1 MPEAA
6 KPLPGAAELLGRLA
20 HSYARVA
27 VLSGRPVAF
36 LSEQLA
42 GPGAGGIELFGLYG
56 MERGR
61 NLDDGTVAVEE
72 SEAATAWRGVLSGV
86 ASDAHSAAPPGVTV
100 EHKGLAVTIHYRR
113 APEHASWATGFA
125 DESARRTGLSAHPGK
140 MSVELRPPVGNDKGT
155 IVEEQSTG
163 LRAVFFAGD
172 DIGDLPAFEALARL
186 RATGVTVCS
195 VAVAGAETPPEV
207 IGAADALVE
216 GPDGLLVLLAG
227 LLPETG

>member
-1 MPEAA
+1 MP
-6 KPLPGAAELLGRLA
+6 GTAELLGRLA

-61 NLDDGTVAVEE
+61 NLDDGTVEVEE
-72 SEAATAWRGVLSGV
+72 SEAATAWRDALSGV
-86 ASDAHSAAPPGVTV
+86 ASDAHSAAPPGVMV
-100 EHKGLAVTIHYRR
+100 EHKGLAVTVHYRR
-113 APEHASWATGFA
+113 SPEHASWATGFA
-125 DESARRTGLSAHPGK
+125 EECARRTGLRAHPGK

-155 IVEEQSTG
+155 ILEELSAG
-163 LRAVFFAGD
+163 LRSVFFAGD

-216 GPDGLLVLLAG
+216 GPDGLLVLLGG